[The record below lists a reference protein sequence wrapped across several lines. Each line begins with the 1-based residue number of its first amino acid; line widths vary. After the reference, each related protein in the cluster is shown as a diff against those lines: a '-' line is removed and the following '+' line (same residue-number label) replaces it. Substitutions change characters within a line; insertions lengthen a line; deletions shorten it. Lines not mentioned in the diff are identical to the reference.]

1 MQRKDLA
8 LGARFGLPLGHQ
20 RRLLRLP
27 EVAIWEIFEFPG
39 GLVIYNSYQVQPTTC
54 LKSFFSFVYTYGRI
68 LALGPRFGQVL
79 GHQRRLLWFPEVAI
93 WAIFEIPSERSGDI
107 NNSTSMPNYC
117 NGPYHDLGVYVKPTS
132 SVWVKVSTATCPS
145 TASIKVPGG
154 RDLGV
159 F

>member
-93 WAIFEIPSERSGDI
+93 WEIFEFLGGLSIYNSYQCEFNYLLEIIYLSLGTYKERI
-107 NNSTSMPNYC
+107 
-117 NGPYHDLGVYVKPTS
+117 
-132 SVWVKVSTATCPS
+132 
-145 TASIKVPGG
+145 
-154 RDLGV
+154 
-159 F
+159 